1 MCQPT
6 HIHSLHATE
15 VIHTLNLHE
24 LLLLLHELLPRLHLL
39 LLKLMRHLVV
49 DEFVMML
56 RAASGRR
63 CCWDSVLV
71 VVDVGPVG
79 LVAEVVT
86 ML

>member
-1 MCQPT
+1 MRFCCFCMK
-6 HIHSLHATE
+6 
-15 VIHTLNLHE
+15 
-24 LLLLLHELLPRLHLL
+24 LLPRLHLL

-49 DEFVMML
+49 DEFVVVL
-56 RAASGRR
+56 LAASDRT

-79 LVAEVVT
+79 LVAEVAA